1 MEGGGGDEDGLKE
14 VGSGLQ
20 ADIESVEMITGGE
33 IETAAQGDF
42 FAEFLGGGEGA
53 VARSSVV
60 FEGDFVDVGGTRENE
75 FDRFKSLLFCG
86 GGNAEGDQLC
96 FGAVGE
102 NGGLRFEI

>member
-1 MEGGGGDEDGLKE
+1 MKSRPPLRVIFSLSFLE
-14 VGSGLQ
+14 VAKGRLP
-20 ADIESVEMITGGE
+20 DP
-33 IETAAQGDF
+33 
-42 FAEFLGGGEGA
+42 
-53 VARSSVV
+53 RWW

-102 NGGLRFEI
+102 NEGLRFEI

>member
-1 MEGGGGDEDGLKE
+1 VEGGGGDDDRVKE

-20 ADIESVEMITGGE
+20 ADIESVGMVTGGE
-33 IETAAQGDF
+33 IEVSAKGDF

-60 FEGDFVDVGGTRENE
+60 FEGDFVDVGGIRENE

-102 NGGLRFEI
+102 NGG